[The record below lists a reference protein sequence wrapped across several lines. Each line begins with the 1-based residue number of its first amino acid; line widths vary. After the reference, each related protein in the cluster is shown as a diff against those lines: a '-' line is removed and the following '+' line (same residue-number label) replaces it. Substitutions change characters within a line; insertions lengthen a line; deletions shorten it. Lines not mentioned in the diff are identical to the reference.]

1 MIRTES
7 ILFLITLILYF
18 AVTVLYALYI
28 AVKKPLLSKLAI
40 RAHAAALLVH
50 TAAIVLRGVLMGRL
64 PMSNQYEFATAFAWA
79 LALVALIFILKFRF
93 PVLGAFAA
101 PVTLLLAMFAGL
113 MKLNEL
119 KTIAAY
125 EAIGVSGVDRIRNL
139 MPALR
144 SSWLG
149 IHVSTVIIAYGAFGV
164 SFVLSVI
171 FLLRGRM
178 KENGFWDT
186 HIPKKEKLDVISY
199 RCVSLGMMF
208 LTATIAIGGIWAE
221 NAWGS
226 YWTWDPKETWALVTW
241 LIYLVYLHLRI
252 RRGWSGKTAAI
263 FCVVGF
269 ICVLFTYIGVNMLL
283 PGLHSYK

>member
-1 MIRTES
+1 MNRAES
-7 ILFLITLILYF
+7 ILFLITLAAYFVTMLLYF
-18 AVTVLYALYI
+18 LYV
-28 AVKKPLLSKLAI
+28 AVKKPAVARLAI
-40 RAHAAALLVH
+40 RVQFGALLVH
-50 TAAIVLRGVLMGRL
+50 TAAIVLRGILMGRL
-64 PMSNQYEFATAFAWA
+64 PMANQYEFSTAFSWA
-79 LALVALIFILKFRF
+79 LALLSLIFILKFRF
-93 PVLGAFAA
+93 PVLGAFAS
-101 PVTLLLAMFAGL
+101 PVTLLLAAHAGL

-119 KTIAAY
+119 KVIAANG
-125 EAIGVSGVDRIRNL
+125 IDSIRNL

-149 IHVSTVIIAYGAFGV
+149 IHVSTVIVAYGAFGV

-171 FLLRGRM
+171 FLLRDKM

-186 HIPKKEKLDVISY
+186 HIPKKEKLDTISY

-208 LTATIAIGGIWAE
+208 LTVTIGFGGIWAE

-241 LIYLVYLHLRI
+241 VIYLVYLHLRI
-252 RRGWSGKTAAI
+252 RKGWSGRTAAI
-263 FCVVGF
+263 FGVAGF
-269 ICVLFTYIGVNMLL
+269 ICVLFTYIGVNTLL

>member
-1 MIRTES
+1 MRIES
-7 ILFLITLILYF
+7 ILFLITL
-18 AVTVLYALYI
+18 ALYALVMILSFLYA
-28 AVKKPLLSKLAI
+28 AVKKPTLFRIAFRVQI
-40 RAHAAALLVH
+40 AALVVH

-64 PMSNQYEFATAFAWA
+64 PMANQYEFSTAFAWA
-79 LALVALIFILKFRF
+79 LCLVSLIFIHKFRF
-93 PVLGAFAA
+93 PVLGAFAS
-101 PVTLLLAMFAGL
+101 PITLLLALYAGL
-113 MKLNEL
+113 QKLNEL
-119 KTIAAY
+119 KVI
-125 EAIGVSGVDRIRNL
+125 EANGVDSIRNL

-164 SFVLSVI
+164 SFVLSII
-171 FLLRGRM
+171 FLLRDRM

-199 RCVSLGMMF
+199 RSVSLGMMF
-208 LTATIAIGGIWAE
+208 LTVTINIGAIWAE

-252 RRGWSGKTAAI
+252 RRGWNGRTAAI
-263 FCVVGF
+263 FGVVGF
-269 ICVLFTYIGVNMLL
+269 ICVLFTYIGVNTLL

>member
-1 MIRTES
+1 MIRAES
-7 ILFLITLILYF
+7 ILFLVTLAAYFIVMLLYF
-18 AVTVLYALYI
+18 LYA
-28 AVKKPLLSKLAI
+28 AFKKPAFSKAAI
-40 RAHAAALLVH
+40 RVQIGAFVVH
-50 TAAIVLRGVLMGRL
+50 SAAIVLRGVLMGRL
-64 PMSNQYEFATAFAWA
+64 PMANQYEFATAFAWA
-79 LALVALIFILKFRF
+79 LCLVSLIFLLKFRF
-93 PVLGAFAA
+93 PVLGAFAS
-101 PVTLLLAMFAGL
+101 PVTLLLSLYAGL

-119 KTIAAY
+119 KLI
-125 EAIGVSGVDRIRNL
+125 EANGVDSIRNL

-149 IHVSTVIIAYGAFGV
+149 IHVSTVIVAYGAFGV
-164 SFVLSVI
+164 SFVLSII
-171 FLLRGRM
+171 FLLRDRM
-178 KENGFWDT
+178 KENGFWDVHT
-186 HIPKKEKLDVISY
+186 PKKEKLDVISY

-252 RRGWSGKTAAI
+252 RRGWSGRTAAI
-263 FCVVGF
+263 FCTVGF
-269 ICVLFTYIGVNMLL
+269 VCVLFTYIGVNTLL

>member
-1 MIRTES
+1 MIGAES
-7 ILFLITLILYF
+7 ILFLVTLAAYFVTMILYL
-18 AVTVLYALYI
+18 VYV
-28 AVKKPLLSKLAI
+28 AVKKPVLSRIASGVQLAAI
-40 RAHAAALLVH
+40 VVH
-50 TAAIVLRGVLMGRL
+50 TAAIIMRGVAMGRL
-64 PMSNQYEFATAFAWA
+64 PMANQYEFSTAFAWA
-79 LALVALIFILKFRF
+79 LALVSLIFIRKFNF
-93 PVLGAFAA
+93 PVLGAFAS
-101 PVTLLLAMFAGL
+101 PVTLLLGVYAGL
-113 MKLNEL
+113 NKLNEL
-119 KTIAAY
+119 QVIAAN
-125 EAIGVSGVDRIRNL
+125 GVDSIRNL

-164 SFVLSVI
+164 SFVLSII
-171 FLLRGRM
+171 FLLRDKI

-186 HIPKKEKLDVISY
+186 HIPKKEKLDTISY

-208 LTATIAIGGIWAE
+208 LTVTIGIGGIWAE

-252 RRGWSGKTAAI
+252 RKGWNGKTAAV
-263 FCVVGF
+263 FGVVGF
-269 ICVLFTYIGVNMLL
+269 ICVLFTYIGVNTLL

>member
-1 MIRTES
+1 MMSAEG

-18 AVTVLYALYI
+18 AVTVLYFLYVAI
-28 AVKKPLLSKLAI
+28 KKPLLSKLAI
-40 RAHAAALLVH
+40 RAHIAALLVH
-50 TAAIVLRGVLMGRL
+50 TAAIVLRGALMARL
-64 PMSNQYEFATAFAWA
+64 PMSNQYEFSTAFAWA
-79 LALVALIFILKFRF
+79 LALVGLIFILKFRF
-93 PVLGAFAA
+93 PVLGAFAS
-101 PVTLLLAMFAGL
+101 PVALLLTLYAGL
-113 MKLNEL
+113 QKLNEL

-125 EAIGVSGVDRIRNL
+125 EAIGVNGVDRIRNL

-164 SFVLSVI
+164 SFVLSII
-171 FLLRGRM
+171 FLLRDRM
-178 KENGFWDT
+178 KENGFWDS

-199 RCVSLGMMF
+199 RCVSLGIMF
-208 LTATIAIGGIWAE
+208 LTATIMIGGIWAE

-252 RRGWSGKTAAI
+252 RRGWNGRTAAI
-263 FCVVGF
+263 FGVVGF
-269 ICVLFTYIGVNMLL
+269 ICVLFTYIGVNTLL

>member
-1 MIRTES
+1 M
-7 ILFLITLILYF
+7 ILYF
-18 AVTVLYALYI
+18 LYA
-28 AVKKPLLSKLAI
+28 AVKKPFLSVLAI
-40 RAHAAALLVH
+40 RVQAGALLVH
-50 TAAIVLRGVLMGRL
+50 TAAIVLRGIDMGRL
-64 PMSNQYEFATAFAWA
+64 PMANQYEFATAFAWA
-79 LALVALIFILKFRF
+79 LALISLIFILKFNF
-93 PVLGAFAA
+93 PVLGAFAS
-101 PVTLLLAMFAGL
+101 PVTLLLAIYAGL
-113 MKLNEL
+113 QKLNEL
-119 KTIAAY
+119 ERIAANG
-125 EAIGVSGVDRIRNL
+125 ADSIRNL

-164 SFVLSVI
+164 SFVLSI
-171 FLLRGRM
+171 LFLVRGKM

-186 HIPKKEKLDVISY
+186 HIPKKEKLDTISY

-208 LTATIAIGGIWAE
+208 LTVTIFIGGIWAE

-252 RRGWSGKTAAI
+252 RRDWNGRTAAI
-263 FCVVGF
+263 FGVVGF
-269 ICVLFTYIGVNMLL
+269 VCVLFTYIGVNTLL